1 MARRARE
8 LGVEAPFLL
17 MTGNASALEE
27 DDWLAAGLTSVLTKP
42 FMPEELQAAVAKL
55 MATAGA

>member
-1 MARRARE
+1 
-8 LGVEAPFLL
+8 

-27 DDWLAAGLTSVLTKP
+27 DDWLAAGVTSVLTKP